1 MSYLKLCDFGISK
14 QLNTS
19 VEKTGTQLGSP
30 HYAAPEI
37 FNGHEYTFTTDIWSL
52 GITVLEIYR
61 LSPPK
66 LESWRIAGSD
76 DSAWNRWLSA
86 VLDTVQ
92 TLPQDLDLLKWQL
105 CKDPKLRW
113 TAARLVSGLMKQHS
127 AQAEPDS
134 TGVARVGNMKK
145 RTLDPRSISERRG
158 KKNN

>member
-1 MSYLKLCDFGISK
+1 MGLSRVNCYVAQNAS
-14 QLNTS
+14 
-19 VEKTGTQLGSP
+19 
-30 HYAAPEI
+30 
-37 FNGHEYTFTTDIWSL
+37 FN
-52 GITVLEIYR
+52 IYILYCIMHAGCMVYNRARDVR

-86 VLDTVQ
+86 VLLDTVQ
-92 TLPQDLDLLKWQL
+92 TLPQDIDLLKWQL